1 MSSPPWPRRG
11 VCRRGRR
18 RVWAYLV
25 VGLLVPGAAL
35 WDGHVTLAA
44 FSAMTGSSA
53 LLSTAVSFPTYPNA
67 VAADSPWAYHRA
79 EEAASAASTTTAVD
93 SSGNGRAGVDNGTTN
108 GPSTWWRLDD
118 GSGSSAGDSSGGAN
132 AATLHGSPAWTTGV
146 SGGGLSLDGSLD
158 YGTASSQ
165 AVHTNAAFT
174 VTTWAKLTSPM
185 IHTSDRSMV
194 SQGGT
199 HTYGFSLGVDA
210 ASGKWMVEATDTD
223 ASGPTVTKQFSK
235 NLAVV
240 GTWTHL
246 AGVYDPSTTMLYL
259 YVNGTSNGSAT
270 KMLSWD
276 ATGTLQLGRM
286 LSADAYTGYF
296 PGVIDDV
303 RVYGR
308 ALSAT
313 EIRNLGGTQLRSHL
327 DFSEGSGTTTSD
339 SGLNGGTATLSGT
352 SWNGG
357 GHAGSDLRFDG
368 STSYAQGAGAAVE
381 TNLSFS
387 VSAWAYLT
395 SKGADRTAVS
405 QDGGTISGFSL
416 GYSSASDRWAFT
428 MRSSDSTGSTAK
440 TALSTAG
447 PSLNTWVHLVGVY
460 DSVAATA
467 ALYVNGTLQNTAT
480 SITSWDATGALQV
493 GRGLWSSPADYWAG
507 QLDSVRAYQRPLTS
521 SDVTALFADSDP
533 TLGFTEANMTSGVI
547 GALQGAQQGLSSA
560 TAIAFAGTANAFNS
574 TQVVNPL
581 PFTLESWFRASGT
594 AGGAIV
600 GLSASTT
607 GMSPENTDR
616 VVYLN
621 NTQHVVFRVNDGTA
635 RSLTSPSSYADG
647 AWHHLAVSVGP
658 AGMKLYLDGA
668 LVAANPAVTSALSM
682 TGYWRWG
689 GSCLA
694 GLSDR
699 PASDYLI
706 GSLDEIAIYSTQLVD
721 SEIAIHHAAD
731 H

>member
-118 GSGSSAGDSSGGAN
+118 GSGSTAGDSSGGAN
-132 AATLHGSPAWTTGV
+132 AATLHGSPAWTAGIT
-146 SGGGLSLDGSLD
+146 GGGLSLNGSSD
-158 YGTASSQ
+158 YGAASSQ

-174 VTTWAKLTSPM
+174 VTAWAKLTSSV
-185 IHTSDRSMV
+185 IGTSDRSVV

-199 HTYGFSLGVDA
+199 HTYGFALGVDS
-210 ASGKWMVEATDTD
+210 ASGKWMVAATNSD
-223 ASGPTVTKQFSK
+223 ASNPTVKKQFSK

-246 AGVYDPSTTMLYL
+246 AGVYNPSTTSLDLYI
-259 YVNGTSNGSAT
+259 NGTSNGSAT
-270 KMLSWD
+270 KTLSWD
-276 ATGTLQLGRM
+276 ATGGVQFGRM

-296 PGVIDDV
+296 PGVVDDV

-327 DFSEGSGTTTSD
+327 DFSEGAGATTSD
-339 SGLNGGTATLSGT
+339 SGMNGGTATLSGT

-357 GHAGSDLRFDG
+357 GHAGSDLSFDG
-368 STSYAQGAGAAVE
+368 SSSYVQGAGAAVE
-381 TNLSFS
+381 TNESFS
-387 VSAWAYLT
+387 VSAWVYPT
-395 SKGADRTAVS
+395 STGSDRTAVS
-405 QDGGTISGFSL
+405 QDGGTISGFYL
-416 GYSSASDRWAFT
+416 GYNSSSDRWAFT

-440 TALSTAG
+440 TALSTLA

-467 ALYVNGTLQNTAT
+467 ALYVSGTLQNTAT
-480 SITSWDATGALQV
+480 SITSWDATGSLQV
-493 GRGLWSSPADYWAG
+493 GRGLWSSPTNYWAG
-507 QLDSVRAYQRPLTS
+507 QVDSVRAFQRPLTS
-521 SDVTALFADSDP
+521 SDVTTLSTDTDP
-533 TLGFTEANMTSGVI
+533 TLSFTEANMTSGVI
-547 GALQGAQQGLSSA
+547 GALQGTQQGLSSA
-560 TAIAFAGTANAFNS
+560 TAIAFAGTANAYNS
-574 TQVVNPL
+574 TQVVNPV
-581 PFTLESWFRASGT
+581 PFTVECWFRASGT
-594 AGGAIV
+594 AGGAMV
-600 GLSASTT
+600 SFGASTT
-607 GMSPENTDR
+607 GMGAENTDR
-616 VVYLN
+616 LVYLN
-621 NTQHVVFRVNDGTA
+621 NTQHVVFRVDDGTA
-635 RSLTSPSSYADG
+635 RSLTSPSTYADG
-647 AWHHLAVSVGP
+647 AWHHLAASVGS

-668 LVAANPAVTSALSM
+668 LAASNPGVTSALSM

-689 GSCLA
+689 GSPLI
-694 GLSDR
+694 GLPDR
-699 PASDYLI
+699 PTNDRLL

-721 SEIAIHHAAD
+721 SEIAIHNAAN

>member
-1 MSSPPWPRRG
+1 MTSPPRWRRG
-11 VCRRGRR
+11 QCRRGRR
-18 RVWAYLV
+18 GAWAYVV
-25 VGLLVPGAAL
+25 VGLLVPVAAL
-35 WDGHVTLAA
+35 WDGRLTLAA
-44 FSAMTGSSA
+44 FSALTGSSA
-53 LLSTAVSFPTYPNA
+53 SLSTAVTFPTYPNA

-79 EEAASAASTTTAVD
+79 EEAASAASSTTAAD
-93 SSGNGRAGVDNGTTN
+93 SSGNGRTGVDNGTTN

-118 GSGSSAGDSSGGAN
+118 GSGSTAGDFSGGAN
-132 AATLHGSPAWTTGV
+132 AATLHGSPAWTTGI
-146 SGGGLSLDGSLD
+146 SGGGLSLDGSSG
-158 YGTASSQ
+158 YGSASSQ
-165 AVHTNAAFT
+165 AVRTNAAFT
-174 VTTWAKLTSPM
+174 VTAWAKLASAVIGTG
-185 IHTSDRSMV
+185 DRSVV

-199 HTYGFSLGVDA
+199 HTYGFSLGIDA
-210 ASGKWMVEATDTD
+210 ASGKWMVAATDTD
-223 ASGPTVTKQFSK
+223 ASSPTVKKQFSK

-246 AGVYDPSTTMLYL
+246 AGVYDPSTTKLYL

-270 KMLSWD
+270 KTLSWD
-276 ATGTLQLGRM
+276 ATGALQLGRM

-308 ALSAT
+308 ALSAS

-357 GHAGSDLRFDG
+357 GHAGSDVSFNG
-368 STSYAQGAGAAVE
+368 SSSHVQGAGAVVE

-387 VSAWAYLT
+387 VSVWVDLT
-395 SKGADRTAVS
+395 STGSDRTAVS
-405 QDGGTISGFSL
+405 QDGGTISGFAL

-428 MRSSDSTGSTAK
+428 MRSTDSTGSTAK

-560 TAIAFAGTANAFNS
+560 TAIAFAGTANAYNS
-574 TQVVNPL
+574 TQVVNPA
-581 PFTLESWFRASGT
+581 PFTLECWFRVSGT
-594 AGGAIV
+594 AGGALV
-600 GLSASTT
+600 GLGASMT

-616 VVYLN
+616 LVYLN
-621 NTQHVVFRVNDGTA
+621 TTQHVVFRVNDGTA
-635 RSLTSPSSYADG
+635 RSLTSPSTYADG
-647 AWHHLAVSVGP
+647 AWHHLAASVGP

-668 LVAANPAVTSALSM
+668 LVAANAGVTSALSM

-689 GSCLA
+689 GSPLA
-694 GLSDR
+694 GLADR

-721 SEIAIHHAAD
+721 SEIAVHDAAD